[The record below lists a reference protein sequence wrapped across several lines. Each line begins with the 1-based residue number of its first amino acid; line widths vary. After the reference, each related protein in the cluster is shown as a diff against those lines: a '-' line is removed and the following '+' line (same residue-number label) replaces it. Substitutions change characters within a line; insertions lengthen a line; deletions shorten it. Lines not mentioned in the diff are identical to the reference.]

1 MFSMKTS
8 ALILSL
14 VVFSSQVFARLSDGK
29 AHLKLKGTQIIA
41 SVDHGFHFN
50 KDAPAALVIG
60 SDSVEPLK
68 KDSKEFIF
76 EATKM
81 KNQIA
86 SVNFYVCDDKN
97 TVCESHEEK
106 YQVKAGKLVAVSG
119 TAEKAMK
126 TVATAHSEGPLKK
139 NKHGFYE
146 DNLNAAL
153 KVAAKGKKLVLV
165 DFNAPWCPSCI
176 RLETE
181 TFGKQEFIKASD
193 KLIKVSI
200 NIDRAEN
207 QALSDKYNVHAIPTL
222 IVMNSDGDE
231 LARLLDF
238 RPADVLAKE
247 LTDLQS
253 KKLASTAELAT
264 KAEAG
269 DKEARKTLATNA
281 FNAMKFDEA
290 AKWLAP
296 LHENSLML
304 ATSEVN
310 IAAEAFEKDP
320 KTKGSYQK
328 TLEKWIE
335 AYSSSPEVLDWRLQL
350 AKVLKGDQK
359 VVPAEA
365 KAVADKDIEVIQK
378 MLASESAR
386 KEFFHNTLLGD
397 FTGFERA
404 ELLAQ
409 LVNTYEFLDAKDKL
423 AQARKDLG
431 SEVATMKLSVARP
444 GELLASLSYMK
455 QSGKSDEAVNWL
467 KKLLEAN
474 PKSDVYYTKLAGYY
488 LRQKEFDKALPYSEK
503 AVELSKD
510 LKLYNMKLL
519 AEIQKGLNQHK
530 QASETL
536 NKALALPEAKLEAN
550 KKTVA
555 AIEELKKSLVMQ

>member
-1 MFSMKTS
+1 M
-8 ALILSL
+8 
-14 VVFSSQVFARLSDGK
+14 
-29 AHLKLKGTQIIA
+29 
-41 SVDHGFHFN
+41 
-50 KDAPAALVIG
+50 
-60 SDSVEPLK
+60 
-68 KDSKEFIF
+68 
-76 EATKM
+76 
-81 KNQIA
+81 
-86 SVNFYVCDDKN
+86 
-97 TVCESHEEK
+97 
-106 YQVKAGKLVAVSG
+106 
-119 TAEKAMK
+119 
-126 TVATAHSEGPLKK
+126 
-139 NKHGFYE
+139 
-146 DNLNAAL
+146 
-153 KVAAKGKKLVLV
+153 
-165 DFNAPWCPSCI
+165 
-176 RLETE
+176 
-181 TFGKQEFIKASD
+181 
-193 KLIKVSI
+193 SI

-335 AYSSSPEVLDWRLQL
+335 TYSSSPEVLDWRLQL

-359 VVPAEA
+359 VIPAEA

-431 SEVATMKLSVARP
+431 SEVATMKLSVVRP

>member
-1 MFSMKTS
+1 M
-8 ALILSL
+8 
-14 VVFSSQVFARLSDGK
+14 
-29 AHLKLKGTQIIA
+29 
-41 SVDHGFHFN
+41 
-50 KDAPAALVIG
+50 
-60 SDSVEPLK
+60 
-68 KDSKEFIF
+68 
-76 EATKM
+76 
-81 KNQIA
+81 
-86 SVNFYVCDDKN
+86 
-97 TVCESHEEK
+97 
-106 YQVKAGKLVAVSG
+106 
-119 TAEKAMK
+119 
-126 TVATAHSEGPLKK
+126 
-139 NKHGFYE
+139 
-146 DNLNAAL
+146 
-153 KVAAKGKKLVLV
+153 
-165 DFNAPWCPSCI
+165 
-176 RLETE
+176 
-181 TFGKQEFIKASD
+181 
-193 KLIKVSI
+193 
-200 NIDRAEN
+200 
-207 QALSDKYNVHAIPTL
+207 
-222 IVMNSDGDE
+222 
-231 LARLLDF
+231 
-238 RPADVLAKE
+238 
-247 LTDLQS
+247 
-253 KKLASTAELAT
+253 
-264 KAEAG
+264 
-269 DKEARKTLATNA
+269 
-281 FNAMKFDEA
+281 
-290 AKWLAP
+290 
-296 LHENSLML
+296 
-304 ATSEVN
+304 
-310 IAAEAFEKDP
+310 
-320 KTKGSYQK
+320 
-328 TLEKWIE
+328 
-335 AYSSSPEVLDWRLQL
+335 
-350 AKVLKGDQK
+350 KGDQQ
-359 VVPAEA
+359 VIPAEA

>member
-14 VVFSSQVFARLSDGK
+14 IVFSSQVFARLSDGK

-41 SVDHGFHFN
+41 SVDQGFHFN

-76 EATKM
+76 DATKM
-81 KNQIA
+81 KDQVA
-86 SVNFYVCDDKN
+86 SVNFYICDDKN

-106 YQVKAGKLVAVSG
+106 YQVKADKLVAVSG
-119 TAEKAMK
+119 APEKTMK
-126 TVATAHSEGPLKK
+126 TVATAASEGPLKR

-253 KKLASTAELAT
+253 KKLASSAELAK

-335 AYSSSPEVLDWRLQL
+335 TYSSSPEVLDWRLQL

-359 VVPAEA
+359 VIPAEA

-431 SEVATMKLSVARP
+431 SEVATMKLSVVRP